1 MLGAMFWTDNSWIVV
16 LLLAVTF
23 VFGVA
28 EGLIPGFGF
37 CGITSIICGASAIV
51 CEAIFTKSLL
61 YVLLM
66 IVIMLVIF
74 VVLFTLFVYSVRKGF
89 LKKSPIFDE
98 SSALPEN
105 YGKSDKKLEVGRVGV
120 VVSECKPI
128 GKADFE
134 GKCYTIVS
142 REGTIALGRLVFVEE
157 VRDNLIF
164 VRTLKGGKDE

>member
-1 MLGAMFWTDNSWIVV
+1 MLGAMFWTSNSWIVV
-16 LLLAVTF
+16 LLLVLTF
-23 VFGVA
+23 VFAVA

-37 CGITSIICGASAIV
+37 CGITSIICGTAAIV
-51 CEAIFTKSLL
+51 CEAVFTKSLL

-66 IVIMLVIF
+66 IVIMLVVF
-74 VVLFTLFVYSVRKGF
+74 VLIFTLFVYSVRKGF

-98 SSALPEN
+98 TSALPEN
-105 YGKSDKKLEVGRVGV
+105 YVEKDRKLSVGRVGV

-142 REGTIALGRLVFVEE
+142 RESTIAIGRLVFVEE
-157 VRDNLIF
+157 VRDNLVF